1 MIDWC
6 RTSRQRRSGLPVS
19 GTRLQG
25 LCGGLAFLACVA
37 LGSACA
43 SAAPAADDLRLAA
56 TAYADAY
63 NARDYDA
70 LAGQWIENAEL
81 IEGDGRLVGRD
92 AIMRSLREWREAH
105 PQATLQID
113 VTAVQP
119 LTATLARV
127 SGTMTFT
134 SAPGAAAVA
143 SQFTSLRTLSGGAW
157 RIAESMVVRGHAAAL
172 DDLGWLVGSWRTDG
186 GADAPQGTLTFEKQL
201 GGFVLVGRGRFGAA
215 GGTPVESLQVLHAD
229 RATGAIRCRM
239 FDSTGAAAE
248 GVVESDGTAIQ
259 QSFVGTP
266 AESAAGRTARWVQ
279 VIAPAGADAF
289 TLHAVERTLDGVSVP
304 DGPPLHFT
312 RVK

>member
-1 MIDWC
+1 MIEWC
-6 RTSRQRRSGLPVS
+6 RTARPRCSRVPVGGIRRRGIP
-19 GTRLQG
+19 
-25 LCGGLAFLACVA
+25 GGLALVACVA
-37 LGSACA
+37 LGWIGAV
-43 SAAPAADDLRLAA
+43 AAPAADDLRRAA
-56 TAYADAY
+56 AAYADAY

-70 LAGQWIENAEL
+70 LAEQWIENAEL

-105 PQATLQID
+105 PKATMRID

-134 SAPGAAAVA
+134 PAPGVAAIP
-143 SQFTSLRTLSGGAW
+143 SQFTSLRTLNGGVW

-172 DDLGWLVGSWRTDG
+172 ADLGWLVGSWKTAG
-186 GADAPQGTLTFEKQL
+186 DAGTPQGTLTFEKQL
-201 GGFVLVGRGRFGAA
+201 GGFVLVGRGRFQAA
-215 GGTPVESLQVLHAD
+215 GGSAVESLQVLHAD
-229 RATGAIRCRM
+229 RTTGTVRCRM

-248 GVVESDGTAIQ
+248 GVVESDGTVIQ

-266 AESAAGRTARWVQ
+266 AESASGRTARWVQ
-279 VIAPAGADAF
+279 VIAPAGTDAF
-289 TLHAVERTLDGVSVP
+289 TLHAVERTLDGVAVP
-304 DGPPLHFT
+304 DGAPLHFT

>member
-1 MIDWC
+1 M
-6 RTSRQRRSGLPVS
+6 
-19 GTRLQG
+19 
-25 LCGGLAFLACVA
+25 
-37 LGSACA
+37 LGSTPV
-43 SAAPAADDLRLAA
+43 SAAPVADDLQRAA

-70 LAGQWIENAEL
+70 LAEQWIENAEL
-81 IEGDGRLVGRD
+81 IEGDGRLMGRD

-105 PQATLQID
+105 PAATLRID

-127 SGTMTFT
+127 AGTMTFT
-134 SAPGAAAVA
+134 PAPGAAAVP

-172 DDLGWLVGSWRTDG
+172 DDLGWLVGSWKTSG
-186 GADAPQGTLTFEKQL
+186 GSGAPQGTLTFEKQL
-201 GGFVLVGRGRFGAA
+201 GGFVLVGRGRFEAA

-229 RATGAIRCRM
+229 RATGGLRCRM

-279 VIAPAGADAF
+279 VIAPAGNDAF
-289 TLHAVERTLDGVSVP
+289 TLHAVERTLDGVAVP
-304 DGPPLHFT
+304 DGAPLHFT
-312 RVK
+312 RVQ